1 MRSIIGNSDMDP
13 TAEHVVSFGPFRLHV
28 AERRIERDGSA
39 VHLGGRALDILIAL
53 IEQAGTVVGKNELMA
68 RVWPN
73 VTVDE
78 GSLRV
83 HVAALRKALG
93 DGKDGARY
101 LTTVSGQGYCFVA
114 RLSRPSNPKSS
125 LMRPSCEPQHNL
137 PALPMRLV
145 GRDQTICDIADKL
158 RGERFVTIV
167 GPGGIGKTTVAIS
180 AGHALLGEFAGAVS
194 FLDLG
199 AIHDA
204 ALVPDVV
211 ASTLGLM
218 GQSEDPSDGLV
229 QFLRNKRMLLV
240 LDCCEHVIENAAAL
254 AERLYREAPR
264 LHILATSRE
273 SLRVEGEHI
282 HRLLP
287 LPSPPDHASL
297 TATQALAFPSV
308 QLFVERA
315 SASSGQFELSDA
327 DAPLVCEL
335 CRRLDGIALAIELAA
350 SRVGAYGVKHTIEL
364 LNDKFKLLWEGRR
377 TGLPRHQTLRAT
389 MDWSYNLLSELE
401 RIVLR
406 RLSVFAG
413 NFTLEAACSVAGSDD
428 ADDSQVMAAL
438 ANLVAKSM
446 LTASATSSS
455 TRYRLLDTTRAYAL
469 EKLAAS
475 ADSQTTARRHA
486 CYFLHLLERIGDQS
500 SETLTEAADQF
511 GNIRA
516 ALMWCFSER
525 GERAIGVA
533 LAVASMPLFLEL
545 SLLTECQL
553 WATRAIE
560 ALDDGNRNARREL
573 KLRAALGLALMLTK
587 GTTSEVGALFTTAL
601 RLAEDVGDVASQLC
615 LVERLHLF
623 HMTAGNFGEALDV
636 AKRGEAAASKANDP
650 VRLAHMQVALG
661 ISHHLAGE
669 AALARFYVE
678 AALSRL
684 AVARPGIHGQLSF
697 DYPSRAR
704 ITLARILWLQGYPD
718 QAVEIARAAVAD
730 AIRVGHP
737 VKLSRALL
745 WSLAIFVW
753 NWDTENFEEY
763 VDRLLLEAG
772 KHSLAPYQAVG
783 EGAKGMAMMAQGRLE
798 AGIDLLRGAMEKM
811 RNHRYGPLTDF
822 RIQLAEGLAALG
834 KTQEALDT
842 IDQAIAHDRPGKY
855 LFNMPE
861 MLRVKAEVLIATNG
875 AKFAQAESCLEESL
889 DLARR
894 QSALAWELRTAT
906 SLARLWMAQGRY
918 DEAREVLAP
927 VYVRFSEGFGRRD
940 LKAAGQL
947 LDQLASLQPNV
958 WACVSASS
966 ARR

>member
-1 MRSIIGNSDMDP
+1 MIGNSDMDP
-13 TAEHVVSFGPFRLHV
+13 TAEDVVSFGPFRLHV

-53 IEQAGTVVGKNELMA
+53 IEQAGTVVGKNDLMA
-68 RVWPN
+68 RVWPD

-114 RLSRPSNPKSS
+114 RLSRPDNPKCTPT
-125 LMRPSCEPQHNL
+125 RPSCEPQHKL

-145 GRDQTICDIADKL
+145 GRDQTIRDIADKL
-158 RGERFVTIV
+158 RSERFVTIV

-229 QFLRNKRMLLV
+229 RFLRDKRMLLI

-287 LPSPPDHASL
+287 LPSPPENASL

-315 SASSGQFELSDA
+315 SASSGEFELSDA

-350 SRVGAYGVKHTIEL
+350 CRVGAYGVKHTIEL

-377 TGLPRHQTLRAT
+377 TALPRHQTLRAT

-401 RIVLR
+401 RMVLR

-438 ANLVAKSM
+438 ANLIAKSM

-469 EKLAAS
+469 EKLVAS
-475 ADSQTTARRHA
+475 VDSQATAQRHA
-486 CYFLHLLERIGDQS
+486 SYFLRLLERIGDQP
-500 SETLTEAADQF
+500 SETLSEAADQF

-560 ALDDGNRNARREL
+560 ALDDGSNRNAGQEL

-601 RLAEDVGDVASQLC
+601 RLAEDIGDVPNQLC

-623 HMTAGNFGEALDV
+623 HMTAGNFGEALDI
-636 AKRGEAAASKANDP
+636 AKRGEAAACKENDP

-661 ISHHLAGE
+661 ISHHLAGD

-684 AVARPGIHGQLSF
+684 AVARPAIHGQLSF

-704 ITLARILWLQGYPD
+704 ITLARILWLQGYSD

-753 NWDTENFEEY
+753 NWDTENFEDY

-798 AGIDLLRGAMEKM
+798 AGIDLLRGAMDKM

-822 RIQLAEGLAALG
+822 RIQLAEGLAAVG

-861 MLRVKAEVLIATNG
+861 MLRVKAEVLIAANG
-875 AKFAQAESCLEESL
+875 ARRAQAESCLKESL
-889 DLARR
+889 DLARH

-906 SLARLWMAQGRY
+906 SLAKLWMTQGRY
-918 DEAREVLAP
+918 NEAREILAP

-940 LKAAGQL
+940 LKAASQL
-947 LDQLASLQPNV
+947 LEQLASLQPNLR
-958 WACVSASS
+958 ACVSASS